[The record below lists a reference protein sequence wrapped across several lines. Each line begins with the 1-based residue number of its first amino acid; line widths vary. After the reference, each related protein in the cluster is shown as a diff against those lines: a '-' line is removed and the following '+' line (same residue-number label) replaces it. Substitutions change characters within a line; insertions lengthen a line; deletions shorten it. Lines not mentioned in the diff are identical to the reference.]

1 MDDKSVETPDKKTA
15 QRRMAEGIAVGMGV
29 GLVIGFIFG
38 DESAGMIIGMGIGAA
53 VGARHELRGRF
64 MQYPP
69 QALRRMAFG
78 LIFFLVVLFGAYA
91 LLDLGLQS
99 PWDILTA
106 LAPTLPG
113 FYLFYVVGSAIS
125 LLEERQRQIQLEG
138 LAVGFGIALVA
149 ALGIGMLA
157 TTISLPANW
166 IYVTLLLV
174 VSWGIGKGVA
184 VIRYRGK

>member
-1 MDDKSVETPDKKTA
+1 MDDKSVETSDKKTT
-15 QRRMAEGIAVGMGV
+15 QRRVAEGIAVGMGV

-38 DESAGMIIGMGIGAA
+38 DESAGLIIGMGIGAA

-78 LIFFLVVLFGAYA
+78 LILFLVVMFGAYA
-91 LLDLGLQS
+91 LLDQDLQP
-99 PWDILTA
+99 PWDIIASLM
-106 LAPTLPG
+106 PTLPG
-113 FYLFYVVGSAIS
+113 FYLLYAVSSAIS
-125 LLEERQRQIQLEG
+125 SLEERQRLIQLEG

-149 ALGIGMLA
+149 ALSIGLLS

-166 IYVTLLLV
+166 IYLTLLLV
-174 VSWGIGKGVA
+174 VSWGVGKGVA
-184 VIRYRGK
+184 LVRYRGK